1 MSSLPFEVHEVLE
14 QEYVSMHGPLDVPPP
29 QYTKDDIIDDAWARG
44 ILAACGIPLIGDDVV
59 STLNGLVTAKD
70 LQKLHQSPAI
80 TDTGRDLIDRY
91 DVYTNDVSDAR
102 RAEINRAIADDAF
115 LGAVKRYRDIR
126 LSALYTK
133 LHARSD
139 EEART
144 ALSISGGGIRTA
156 TFALGIIQGLAGA
169 RILDKFHYLS
179 TVSGG
184 GYIGSW
190 LSSWVR
196 RHPDGI
202 EGVQDDLVRADT
214 AVEGTKEYESSA
226 NTVRK
231 HDFPKKKIDPEPRP
245 LRHLRAYSNYL
256 SPKLGFLSGDTWTM
270 ASLYVR
276 NLLLNLLVLVP
287 LLAALLAVPRLFA
300 WLLHKDVGTGAIFT
314 TNWLLIITDAALA
327 VGFGYLGMS
336 RPTVHGRR
344 AGAMN
349 VRGSAG
355 FLTLHVLPLTVAA
368 TTLSLYWAK
377 IFSSPFR
384 EIFAR
389 DWIYYAAAAV
399 AMSFLPA
406 GIYYYRFFVQ
416 SSAAERREPLGRQ
429 HGKWKK
435 LAAELMATTVGLC
448 TLGGLLYLLANKVFD
463 QPVRE
468 VIDLSGVPPF
478 LRSLVDATPIS
489 ALYVCFAVP
498 LVLLT
503 FFMQNTSFV
512 GISSKVN
519 EDYDREWWGRGGALI
534 LMTAVFL
541 GLASF
546 VAVFGPVLLYRAPV
560 ILASLGGISGV
571 LAGFL
576 GYSAQTPAS
585 DKEKQEK
592 KKSSAV
598 TDAALG
604 FAVPLFVV
612 FFLAAI
618 SLGTT
623 VLIRLINHQ
632 KVPVTLKW
640 KEQFQSN
647 ATFTETSQIATG
659 AKIEAKYETE
669 KTPFLSLT
677 TVNGV
682 NHLKT
687 VQDTNMPELAWILA
701 VAIGAVVLS
710 RFISVNRFSMHGLY
724 RNRLIR
730 AYLGASRYA
739 RDPDGFTGFDPHDNL
754 QMYELRPELLW
765 PTSFTDFRAFVTQ
778 LTDNYGTAGSVEQII
793 WNALDK
799 ETRQWLEDADDDVNA
814 AKNALMQNIN
824 NILLNDDLG
833 DCGDGAT
840 AAARLRCNRATLQT
854 TFGTSLRPP
863 RKAPMHVINTA
874 LNLTAG
880 KKLAWQ
886 QRQAESFTVS
896 PLHSG
901 SFYVGYRDSR
911 DYGGKDGI
919 SIGTAVTISGA
930 AASPNQGYH
939 SSPAMA
945 FLLTILNVRLGSWL
959 GNPGLAGRNTYDS
972 ANPRTNLEPLMWELT
987 GTTDDQCP
995 LVYLSDGG
1003 HFENLGIYEMVLRRC
1018 RFIVVSDGGC
1028 DPKCSFEDL
1037 GNAIRKIRTDLGVPI
1052 DIEYDDMHPRG
1063 GESTLRKGRYVTT
1076 ARIRYSAIDEAPVEM
1091 VNGKP
1096 QKKDIDGTLVYI
1108 KPGLYD
1114 DTYFPKD
1121 VYNYAT
1127 ESPDFP
1133 HESTADQFFS
1143 ESQFE
1148 SYRALGRHA
1157 FNEVCNN
1164 YPPPDPAGAPAMVS
1178 SKNTFATTYRSVH
1191 AFTQAVKTNASKMTI
1206 VPPDRVIAERLDT
1219 LAEKMTIA
1227 IKEAG
1232 KNSGARAATAAAAMT
1247 DAIKEALSTSSVA
1260 EVAAANI
1267 LADKVKLAIR
1277 DTSGR

>member
-14 QEYVSMHGPLDVPPP
+14 QEYVSIHGDLTVPEPEYTADDVIDEPWALAILNACGMTSGQACPADIQKLVKDRTGLEKPPEAGRDSKETRR
-29 QYTKDDIIDDAWARG
+29 YDDAVIAATRVLGIVSAINAVVTSTSPNVIEKLTVSPALTDSGRAIIDDYEGYTEGA
-44 ILAACGIPLIGDDVV
+44 
-59 STLNGLVTAKD
+59 STF
-70 LQKLHQSPAI
+70 
-80 TDTGRDLIDRY
+80 
-91 DVYTNDVSDAR
+91 R
-102 RAEINRAIADDAF
+102 RREINRYIVDDAF

-126 LSALYTK
+126 LSSLYTA
-133 LHARSD
+133 LHKRED
-139 EEART
+139 EDART
-144 ALSISGGGIRTA
+144 ALCISGGGIRTA
-156 TFALGIIQGLAGA
+156 TFALGILQGLAGA

-190 LSSWVR
+190 LSSWAR
-196 RHPDGI
+196 RHPQGI
-202 EGVQDDLVRADT
+202 EGVQEDLVRADT
-214 AVEGTKEYESSA
+214 AVEGTKDYVRDPAPGKEPRP
-226 NTVRK
+226 VRK
-231 HDFPKKKIDPEPRP
+231 ADFPKKKIDPEPRP

-276 NLLLNLLVLVP
+276 NLLLNLLVLIP
-287 LLAALLAVPRLFA
+287 LLALALAVPRLFA
-300 WLLHKDVGTGAIFT
+300 WLLHKDVGKDAVFT
-314 TNWLLIITDAALA
+314 TEWLLRFTVGALA
-327 VGFGYLGMS
+327 IGFGYLGMS
-336 RPTVHGRR
+336 RPTVHGRH
-344 AGAMN
+344 AGAN
-349 VRGSAG
+349 LFRGSAG
-355 FLTLHVLPLTVAA
+355 FLSLHVLPLTVAA
-368 TTLSLYWAK
+368 TTLSLYWAR
-377 IFSSPFR
+377 IFGDQFSSTFR
-384 EIFAR
+384 R
-389 DWIYYAAAAV
+389 DWIYYAAAGF

-416 SSAAERREPLGRQ
+416 SSAAERREPLQRQ
-429 HGKWKK
+429 HGAMKK
-435 LAAELMATTVGLC
+435 FGAELLATGVGLSTVGA
-448 TLGGLLYLLANKVFD
+448 LLYLLANKVFD
-463 QPVRE
+463 QPVRD
-468 VIDLSGVPPF
+468 VVDVSSMSPF
-478 LRSLVDATPIS
+478 LRGLIDTTPVS

-498 LVLLT
+498 LVLLV
-503 FFMQNTSFV
+503 FFIQNTAFV
-512 GISSKVN
+512 GISSRVN
-519 EDYDREWWGRGGALI
+519 EDYDREWWGRGGALV
-534 LMTAVFL
+534 LMSAVFL
-541 GLASF
+541 ALASF

-560 ILASLGGISGV
+560 ILASLGGISGL

-585 DKEKQEK
+585 DKQKQEK
-592 KKSSAV
+592 KTSSAI
-598 TDAALG
+598 TSAALG

-612 FFLAAI
+612 FILAAI

-623 VLIRLINHQ
+623 VLIRLIHDQ

-640 KEQFQSN
+640 TEQFQSN
-647 ATFTETSQIATG
+647 ATYTETSQIATG
-659 AKIEAKYETE
+659 AKLEAKYETE
-669 KTPFLSLT
+669 KTPYLSLA

-687 VQDTNMPELAWILA
+687 LQGTGILDLAGILGA
-701 VAIGAVVLS
+701 AMGAVILS

-730 AYLGASRYA
+730 AYLGASRYT

-765 PTSFTDFRAFVTQ
+765 PTSFTDFSAFVKQ
-778 LTDNYGTAGSVEQII
+778 LMDNYETDRSVEQII

-799 ETRQWLEDADDDVNA
+799 DTRQWLEKKQDVDALR
-814 AKNALMQNIN
+814 NALMQNVN
-824 NILLNDDLG
+824 HILVNEDLG
-833 DCGDGAT
+833 VRKDDDDQS
-840 AAARLRCNRATLQT
+840 AAARLRRNRAILQT
-854 TFGTSLRPP
+854 TFSTSLRPP
-863 RKAPMHVINTA
+863 QKAPLHVINTA
-874 LNLTAG
+874 LNLTSG
-880 KKLAWQ
+880 EKLAWQ

-911 DYGGKDGI
+911 EYGGKDGI
-919 SIGTAVTISGA
+919 SVGTAVTISGA

-959 GNPGLAGRNTYDS
+959 GNPGLAGRKTYDS

-987 GTTDDQCP
+987 GTTNDQCP

-1018 RFIVVSDGGC
+1018 RYIVVSDGGC

-1063 GESTLRKGRYVTT
+1063 GDTTLRKGRYVTT
-1076 ARIRYSAIDEAPVEM
+1076 ARIRYSAIDDTD
-1091 VNGKP
+1091 
-1096 QKKDIDGTLVYI
+1096 KDGWLVYI

-1157 FNEVCNN
+1157 FNEICGN
-1164 YPPPDPAGAPAMVS
+1164 YKSG
-1178 SKNTFATTYRSVH
+1178 KNTFATTYKTV
-1191 AFTQAVKTNASKMTI
+1191 AEFTEAAKKNAPKMTPENLI
-1206 VPPDRVIAERLDT
+1206 ADRLTDLTTAMIRIGPPPPPPP
-1219 LAEKMTIA
+1219 
-1227 IKEAG
+1227 G
-1232 KNSGARAATAAAAMT
+1232 
-1247 DAIKEALSTSSVA
+1247 
-1260 EVAAANI
+1260 
-1267 LADKVKLAIR
+1267 
-1277 DTSGR
+1277 